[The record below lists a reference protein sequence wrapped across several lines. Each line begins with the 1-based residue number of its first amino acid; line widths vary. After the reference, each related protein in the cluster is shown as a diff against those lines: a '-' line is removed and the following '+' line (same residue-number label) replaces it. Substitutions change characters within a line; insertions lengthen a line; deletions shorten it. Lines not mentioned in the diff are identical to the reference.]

1 MAKLKIL
8 AGAYAE
14 NEYVYI
20 KNRDEMSNITR
31 IMNKEKFYISNIASM
46 EVANQDNCKKAG
58 GTIASAVV
66 GGILFGGV
74 GAVVGGMAGGNKQI
88 TTVILTYENGSQ
100 SLAQADSD
108 MYQILQTMLFD
119 KKSFMLKHKKKKGKF
134 WKYFLIFFVI
144 MIIISMFSSDE
155 KYQEDIKVQTSENAK

>member
-20 KNRDEMSNITR
+20 KNRDEMSNIIK
-31 IMNKEKFYISNIASM
+31 IMDKEKFYISNIASM
-46 EVANQDNCKKAG
+46 EVANQDNCKKAD
-58 GTIASAVV
+58 GTIAS
-66 GGILFGGV
+66 
-74 GAVVGGMAGGNKQI
+74 AVVGGMAGGNKQI
-88 TTVILTYENGSQ
+88 TTVILNYENGSQ

-119 KKSFMLKHKKKKGKF
+119 KKSFMLKHKKKKVNF

>member
-20 KNRDEMSNITR
+20 KNRDEMSNLKKI
-31 IMNKEKFYISNIASM
+31 IDKEKFYISNIASM

-88 TTVILTYENGSQ
+88 TTVILTYKNGSQ
-100 SLAQADSD
+100 SLAQVDSD
-108 MYQILQTMLFD
+108 MYQILQIMLFD
-119 KKSFMLKHKKKKGKF
+119 KKSFMLKHK
-134 WKYFLIFFVI
+134 
-144 MIIISMFSSDE
+144 
-155 KYQEDIKVQTSENAK
+155 